1 MNAPIEPRVYE
12 ARLNITYGGANGDYV
27 EPVSFDLSDAE
38 LMRLAAEAIGAGLLG
53 APPAHVDL
61 GEHVVDRFG
70 ATERTPVNR
79 IFLRPKTPFG

>member
-1 MNAPIEPRVYE
+1 MNAPIEMRAFE
-12 ARLNITYGGANGDYV
+12 ARLNITYGGQNGDYV
-27 EPVSFDLSDAE
+27 EPVPFDLSDAE
-38 LMRLAAEAIGAGLLG
+38 LVRLAREAIGAGLLG

-61 GEHVVDRFG
+61 GEHVVDRFA